1 MAEKYNIC
9 LDIGGTKVL
18 GAVFDSKD
26 NIVYRYK
33 KKSAE
38 NGASSQNVEEVIVS
52 VVDELLKSSGIKK
65 SQLNAI
71 SAGAPGVISR
81 DTFRTDSPTSSRIA
95 IATYLGRDSCKG
107 FLQSRMK

>member
-52 VVDELLKSSGIKK
+52 VVEELLKSSGIKK

-71 SAGAPGVISR
+71 SG
-81 DTFRTDSPTSSRIA
+81 
-95 IATYLGRDSCKG
+95 SCIFSFVSG
-107 FLQSRMK
+107 TL